1 MSNSLTLW
9 VNTITGERLDR
20 LTLDGMRDK
29 AHALYEANTHIF
41 EDELEALNALG
52 AVPMLQLESE
62 LAAA

>member
-9 VNTITGERLDR
+9 MNTITGERLDR
-20 LTLDGMRDK
+20 VTLDGLRAR
-29 AHALYEANTHIF
+29 AHDLYEVNTHIF

-52 AVPMLQLESE
+52 AVPMLELELP